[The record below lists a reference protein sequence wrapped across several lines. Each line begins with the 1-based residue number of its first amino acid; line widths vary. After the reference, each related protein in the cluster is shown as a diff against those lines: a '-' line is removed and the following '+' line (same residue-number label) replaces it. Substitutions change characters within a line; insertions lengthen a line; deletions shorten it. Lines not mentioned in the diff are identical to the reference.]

1 MNINKIIGGILILAS
16 LYLGYTGVNTVSN
29 STASVEVLDLNMN
42 FSDKSQKQQ
51 GYIYL
56 GLAVVMFAGGV
67 YTLNKK

>member
-1 MNINKIIGGILILAS
+1 MNIKKIIGGILILAS